1 MENPYLTADLPGTG
15 GRIKVEHTD
24 FRVEEIPLYE
34 PSGEGQ
40 HTYARIEKEGMTTFQ
55 AVDRVARALR
65 IDRRAIGYA
74 GLKDAHAV
82 TAQTLSLGDV
92 DPAAVRALELPG
104 IRVLEVSRHTN
115 KLRTGHLAGN
125 RFTVRVREV
134 PEEAQVAVK
143 AILDVLQRRGVPNYF
158 GVQRF
163 GLRGDTHLLGEA
175 LVHQDAPAFV
185 RRLIGMPDPAE
196 SARVQAARQL
206 FEEGQLAAA
215 LETWPRDMG
224 NERRV
229 VETLLR
235 HPGDWERAA
244 RSVPKN
250 VRLFFVSAY
259 QSALFNRL
267 LARRLDTIDQL
278 MVGDLA
284 NLRGRSAVFT
294 VEDLAA
300 EQPRAERM
308 EISPSGPLYGYKL
321 TMAQGVPG
329 EMEQRVLDE
338 EALTLED
345 FRLPGLRIKGARR
358 PLRVPLDD
366 YRVWYDGG
374 LMLSFTLPP
383 GSYATIVLD
392 EVMKERLDGA
402 EGDE

>member
-1 MENPYLTADLPGTG
+1 MENPYLTAGLPGTG
-15 GRIKVEHTD
+15 GRIKVEHAD

-40 HTYARIEKEGMTTFQ
+40 HTYVRIEKEGMTTYQ
-55 AVDRVARALR
+55 AIDRIARALR
-65 IDRRAIGYA
+65 IDRRSIGYA

-82 TAQTLSLGDV
+82 TVQTLSLGDV
-92 DPAAVRALELPG
+92 DPAAVRALALPG
-104 IRVLEVSRHTN
+104 IRVLGVSRHTN

-134 PEEAQVAVK
+134 PEEAQAGAEAV
-143 AILDVLQRRGVPNYF
+143 LEVLQRRGVPNYF

-163 GLRGDTHLLGEA
+163 GLRGDTNLLGKA
-175 LVHQDAPAFV
+175 LVHQDAETFV
-185 RRLIGMPDPAE
+185 RRLAGMPGPAE
-196 SARVQAARQL
+196 SAPVRAARQF
-206 FEEGQLAAA
+206 FEQGDLDAS
-215 LETWPRDMG
+215 LEAWPRQMG
-224 NERRV
+224 NERRA

-235 HPGDWERAA
+235 HPDDWERAA

-267 LARRLDTIDQL
+267 LGRRLDAIDRL
-278 MVGDLA
+278 MAGDLA
-284 NLRGRSAVFT
+284 NLRGRSAVFL
-294 VEDLAA
+294 VEDPAT
-300 EQPRAERM
+300 EQRRADRM

-329 EMEQRVLDE
+329 EMEQHVLGE
-338 EALTLED
+338 ESLALED

-366 YRVWYDGG
+366 YRVWYDEG

-383 GSYATIVLD
+383 GAYATIVLD
-392 EVMKERLDGA
+392 EVMKERLDGEERFA
-402 EGDE
+402 

>member
-1 MENPYLTADLPGTG
+1 MENPYLTAGLPGTG
-15 GRIKVEHTD
+15 GRIKVENTD

-34 PSGEGQ
+34 PSGSGQ
-40 HTYARIEKEGMTTFQ
+40 HTYARIEKGGMTTFQ
-55 AVDRVARALR
+55 AVDRIARALH

-82 TAQTLSLGDV
+82 AVQTVSLGDV
-92 DPAAVRALELPG
+92 DPAAVRALDLPG

-134 PEEAQVAVK
+134 TERAQAAAQ
-143 AILDVLQRRGVPNYF
+143 AILEVLQRRGVPNYF
-158 GVQRF
+158 GAQRF
-163 GLRGDTHLLGEA
+163 GLRGDTHLLGKE
-175 LVHQDAPAFV
+175 LVHQDAAAFV
-185 RRLIGMPDPAE
+185 RRLAGMPDPAE

-215 LETWPRDMG
+215 LEIWPRDMG

-229 VETLLR
+229 VATLLQ
-235 HPGDWERAA
+235 HPGDWGRAV

-267 LARRLDTIDQL
+267 LARRLDTLDQL

-284 NLRGRSAVFT
+284 NLRGRRAVFV
-294 VEDLAA
+294 VEDAAA
-300 EQPRAERM
+300 EQPRADRL

-345 FRLPGLRIKGARR
+345 FRLPGLKIKGARR
-358 PLRVPLDD
+358 PLRVPLGD
-366 YRVWYDGG
+366 YRVWYEEG
-374 LMLSFTLPP
+374 LMLSFTLLP
-383 GSYATIVLD
+383 GSYATTVLG
-392 EVMKERLDGA
+392 EVMKVPSNA
-402 EGDE
+402 DE